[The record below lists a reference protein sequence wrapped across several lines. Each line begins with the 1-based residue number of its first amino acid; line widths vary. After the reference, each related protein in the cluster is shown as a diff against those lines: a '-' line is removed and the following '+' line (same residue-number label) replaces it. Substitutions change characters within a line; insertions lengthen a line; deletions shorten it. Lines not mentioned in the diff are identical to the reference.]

1 MKKIFVS
8 VAFAALMCVSCGG
21 SMEEKAQ
28 SLVAQAK
35 AAYEARDY
43 NKAKLLLDSV
53 KSAYPKAFKARREA
67 LRLSRNVELGEQQ
80 RSADFL
86 DKELQILTQQR
97 DSLLGGFVLEKDKR
111 YQDVGNYIVP
121 SQSIKNNIGNSYL
134 RAQVDENGN
143 ALLTSVYRGSAL
155 SHDCVR
161 VSAGDVYAECNTPFN
176 KYSSKHL
183 GVTTERVD
191 FRYNQDDGLMQF
203 IATADRPIMVELT
216 GKTKY
221 KYILRNEDA
230 DAIADVL
237 ELATVLQAIDSIKNL
252 RDEADRHIEFL
263 RRSKERFETDSATAI
278 K

>member
-8 VAFAALMCVSCGG
+8 VAFAALMCVSCGE

-35 AAYEARDY
+35 AAYEAQDY

-53 KSAYPKAFKARREA
+53 KNTYPKAFKARREA
-67 LRLSRNVELGEQQ
+67 LRLSRNVELDEQQ

-143 ALLTSVYRGSAL
+143 TLLTSVYRGSAL

-237 ELATVLQAIDSIKNL
+237 ELAKVLQAIDSIKSL

-263 RRSKERFETDSATAI
+263 RRNKERFETDSATAT